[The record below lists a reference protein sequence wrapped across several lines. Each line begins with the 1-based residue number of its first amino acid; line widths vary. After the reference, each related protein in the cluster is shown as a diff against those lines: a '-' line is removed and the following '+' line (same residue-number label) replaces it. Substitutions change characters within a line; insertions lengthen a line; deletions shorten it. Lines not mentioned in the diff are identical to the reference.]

1 MRTSSQQAHEEV
13 MTMNKEQGHGRMVD
27 AVDIDLRAA
36 LHEDVAV
43 RDTIDSANMDMRR
56 SYGASPTRAWTAS

>member
-1 MRTSSQQAHEEV
+1 M
-13 MTMNKEQGHGRMVD
+13 
-27 AVDIDLRAA
+27 DIDLRAA

-56 SYGASPTRAWTAS
+56 S